1 MRVFSFFITTFL
13 ALSVWGQGLVSP
25 NQAMVKASVEQSVVI
40 ICSGYKL
47 QDSTGQR
54 FGRSN
59 RTEFS
64 QGYSLAVVTDSGI
77 VIPASTNAPWS
88 YDADFERYCSSH
100 SPVLSSIRFRQ
111 LGDSVY
117 SNLQQTVDSTQS
129 PLLFRM
135 SRDSVERV
143 PRISIHSDT
152 TYNNGWLLWVY
163 ASDTLGNV
171 GLTSTTA
178 VTAPSNINDTILS
191 VRVNAPIAFGLMR
204 DSIASRKPVGA
215 VWVVPRYPKPGL
227 VQFRVAGL
235 TVRDSGRWMLVPIRF
250 ASTEAVEVQS
260 EVSDDELTPS
270 PDQQQPTNKKNKK
283 NKKNR

>member
-1 MRVFSFFITTFL
+1 MKIFPLILTAFL
-13 ALSVWGQGLVSP
+13 TLSAFGQSLVSP
-25 NQAMVKASVEQSVVI
+25 NQAMVKASVEQSIVI
-40 ICSGYKL
+40 TCSGYKL

-54 FGRSN
+54 YGRNN

-64 QGYSLAVVTDSGI
+64 QIYSLAVVTDSGLI
-77 VIPASTNAPWS
+77 VPASTSSPWT
-88 YDADFERYCSSH
+88 YDSDFERYRSSH

-111 LGDSVY
+111 LGDSAY
-117 SNLQQTVDSTQS
+117 SNLQLNFDSTPS
-129 PLLFRM
+129 PYLFRM
-135 SRDSVERV
+135 SMDSVEKV
-143 PRISIHSDT
+143 PRLSFHFDT
-152 TYNNGWLLWVY
+152 TYNNGWLLWAY

-178 VTAPSNINDTILS
+178 VTAPSNINDTASSI
-191 VRVNAPIAFGLMR
+191 RVNAPLASGLMR
-204 DSIASRKPVGA
+204 DSIASSKPVGA
-215 VWVVPRYPKPGL
+215 VWVVPSYPKPGM

-235 TVRDSGRWMLVPIRF
+235 TVRDSGGWMLVPIRF